1 MSLYTVTSNPTFADI
16 VNAALKA
23 ETRVC
28 VSANDAITV
37 LLSPS
42 RPKTRFLVLDL
53 ATIADAGRLIDFIK
67 SSPPIRDT
75 LIIAIGTDHDFNRLD
90 SRTCEALSGVL
101 YSPFT
106 AAELTLV
113 VTGLAVDLD
122 PDAPK

>member
-53 ATIADAGRLIDFIK
+53 ATIADAGRTNPLGSDELWKFAMRIK
-67 SSPPIRDT
+67 RISAIEVCEPIR
-75 LIIAIGTDHDFNRLD
+75 
-90 SRTCEALSGVL
+90 V
-101 YSPFT
+101 
-106 AAELTLV
+106 
-113 VTGLAVDLD
+113 
-122 PDAPK
+122 